1 MVQKSNLFLVQS
13 LHTFSLGPRC
23 DMNSHSGLY
32 AAAVVSLLYPDIIVP
47 HTGYEYTVEKDYQ
60 LIFFFFSQRAPLLL
74 IYMGSMVICVR
85 VRQKGSVLEQ
95 SQSGITG
102 LASISTWNKICYLD
116 LFIQHSTHNS
126 LALNVDLLHMRRS
139 A

>member
-60 LIFFFFSQRAPLLL
+60 LIFFFFFLSAHHYYL
-74 IYMGSMVICVR
+74 Y
-85 VRQKGSVLEQ
+85 
-95 SQSGITG
+95 TWG
-102 LASISTWNKICYLD
+102 LW
-116 LFIQHSTHNS
+116 
-126 LALNVDLLHMRRS
+126 
-139 A
+139 